1 MADPGHGRYIPPMTD
16 TTPLPPDLQA
26 AMRARDEAFYAVD
39 SAQWAKY
46 TASDFT
52 TVQQNGQFMSRA
64 ERIDNLQT
72 QKQRPHVPRERE
84 QHEQQGDL
92 VVTRFFSGGLW
103 VMEVWKRTD
112 GAWATVM
119 TQATTATVTKP

>member
-1 MADPGHGRYIPPMTD
+1 MTD
-16 TTPLPPDLQA
+16 TNMPPPDLQV

-39 SAQWAKY
+39 SAQWGKY

-64 ERIDNLQT
+64 ERIGNLQT
-72 QKQRPHVPRERE
+72 QKSRPYVPREHE
-84 QHEQQGDL
+84 QFEQQGDL

-103 VMEVWKRTD
+103 VMEVWKRID

-119 TQATTATVTKP
+119 TQATTATSATS